1 MDNRIASFHEDM
13 TAWRRDIH
21 KYPEL
26 GFEERRTADFVARK
40 LAEFGLEVHTGI
52 AETGVV
58 GVLRAGVSERKIAL
72 RADMDALPIV
82 ETNSFDHRSQHDG
95 VMHACGH
102 DGHTTMLLGAARYMA
117 ESKNFDGTVYFIF
130 QPAEEGQGGARR
142 MIEEG
147 LFERFP
153 AEEVYGMHNFPG
165 LPVGQFALRAGPMMA
180 AVDTF
185 DITITGRGGHAALP
199 NLSVDPLPVA
209 AQIVSGLQ
217 SIVARRLNP
226 VHAGVVSV
234 TKIHGGEAYN
244 VIPDQVS
251 LGGCTRSFL
260 PEVRDAIEDGIRRIT
275 AGLCAAHG
283 AQGEVAYQL
292 SYPAVVNSPRETGLA
307 AAAARAV
314 VGEANVD
321 VEIAPVMGSEDFAF
335 MLEQKPGAYIIIGN
349 GPGEGGCL
357 LHNPGYDFN
366 DEILTLGARYWATL
380 AESRLSK

>member
-1 MDNRIASFHEDM
+1 M